1 MDRTKR
7 HLLVDIV
14 CLAVLAV
21 IGGAEGWE
29 DIEAFG
35 RDKHTW
41 LKKYLRLP
49 NGIPSHDTINRVFRM
64 LKPSAFEA
72 AFQSWIE
79 TLHEQIGTNLIA
91 IDGKTLRRSHDRKT
105 MKAALIW

>member
-1 MDRTKR
+1 MAKSRSLVQSFSEIVDPRMDRTKR

-49 NGIPSHDTINRVFRM
+49 NGIPSHDTFGRVFA
-64 LKPSAFEA
+64 LLAPDQ
-72 AFQSWIE
+72 FQACFLSWVQNGATPE
-79 TLHEQIGTNLIA
+79 KYST
-91 IDGKTLRRSHDRKT
+91 
-105 MKAALIW
+105 